1 MKKSEFYTILLFFL
15 ILSCNEKVKKE
26 DAYSMGT
33 IPCQGQPSYLAQ
45 TGLNPQSSAL
55 STSEKKIKGLVLI
68 ELIKSPSG
76 ITRGKTWQHKSWSR
90 YGWMGPITTDDRGN
104 SYVAP
109 VPVINVIDN
118 PKEKQNII
126 YKVDSHTAEMAPLI
140 ELPVTPVVNHENP
153 YGLLGLYFDCDAR
166 ILYASSIFG
175 SDKNNER
182 GIIYAID
189 PQKRKVIDSFKSI
202 DGMGLCVGGISG
214 QKRLYIGSG
223 RNSNVYSIELLKNG
237 KFTGPLKEEFS
248 LDMFGPRGDD
258 KARKIRFDRN
268 GNMLVA
274 GIEFNYNLAAAS
286 EKQETTYRFMYN

>member
-90 YGWMGPITTDDRGN
+90 YGWMGPITTDNRGN

-153 YGLLGLYFDCDAR
+153 YGLLGLYFDCEAR
-166 ILYASSIFG
+166 IL
-175 SDKNNER
+175 
-182 GIIYAID
+182 
-189 PQKRKVIDSFKSI
+189 
-202 DGMGLCVGGISG
+202 
-214 QKRLYIGSG
+214 
-223 RNSNVYSIELLKNG
+223 
-237 KFTGPLKEEFS
+237 
-248 LDMFGPRGDD
+248 
-258 KARKIRFDRN
+258 
-268 GNMLVA
+268 
-274 GIEFNYNLAAAS
+274 
-286 EKQETTYRFMYN
+286 